1 MNIESYGKS
10 HMKKNNN
17 IAIIALLI
25 SFICLWSVHFF
36 DINDKAPVTPTSS
49 PVLITSSPIQRE
61 ENIKEYTF
69 RNEKLLK
76 SHYEKH
82 GIEMGFSTEEEYQ
95 TAASLVV
102 NNPKV
107 LHKKEKED
115 NDDVYYLEETNEFV
129 IISTDGYIRTYF
141 NPNSGIEYYNR
152 Q

>member
-1 MNIESYGKS
+1 
-10 HMKKNNN
+10 MKKNNN
-17 IAIIALLI
+17 IAIITVLI
-25 SFICLWSVHFF
+25 TFICLFSLQIFNS
-36 DINDKAPVTPTSS
+36 NDKTPVIPTSS
-49 PVLITSSPIQRE
+49 PVLITSSPIQKE

-102 NNPKV
+102 NNPKA

-129 IISTDGYIRTYF
+129 IISTDGYIRTFF
-141 NPNSGIEYYNR
+141 NPNSGIEYYDR

>member
-1 MNIESYGKS
+1 
-10 HMKKNNN
+10 MKKNNN

-25 SFICLWSVHFF
+25 SFICLLSFHFF

-49 PVLITSSPIQRE
+49 PVLITSSPIQKE

-102 NNPKV
+102 NNPKA

-129 IISTDGYIRTYF
+129 IVSTDGYIRTYF

>member
-1 MNIESYGKS
+1 
-10 HMKKNNN
+10 MKR
-17 IAIIALLI
+17 IINKYLL
-25 SFICLWSVHFF
+25 LFF
-36 DINDKAPVTPTSS
+36 CIFSLVLPTGCDKQV
-49 PVLITSSPIQRE
+49 VVDNQ
-61 ENIKEYTF
+61 EYHF
-69 RNEKLLK
+69 RNENLLE

-102 NNPKV
+102 NNPKA

-129 IISTDGYIRTYF
+129 IVSTDGYIRTYF

>member
-1 MNIESYGKS
+1 
-10 HMKKNNN
+10 MKKNNN
-17 IAIIALLI
+17 IAIITVLI
-25 SFICLWSVHFF
+25 TFICLFSLQIFNS
-36 DINDKAPVTPTSS
+36 NDKAPVTPTSS
-49 PVLITSSPIQRE
+49 PAAITSSPIQKE
-61 ENIKEYTF
+61 ENIKDYTF

-102 NNPKV
+102 NNPKA

-141 NPNSGIEYYNR
+141 YPNSGIEYYNR

>member
-1 MNIESYGKS
+1 
-10 HMKKNNN
+10 MKKNNN

-25 SFICLWSVHFF
+25 SFICLLSFHFF

-102 NNPKV
+102 NNPKA

-129 IISTDGYIRTYF
+129 IISTDGYIRTFF

>member
-1 MNIESYGKS
+1 
-10 HMKKNNN
+10 MKKNNN

-25 SFICLWSVHFF
+25 SFICLLSFHFF

-49 PVLITSSPIQRE
+49 PVLITSSPIQRK

-95 TAASLVV
+95 TAASFVV
-102 NNPKV
+102 NNPKA

>member
-1 MNIESYGKS
+1 
-10 HMKKNNN
+10 MKKNNN
-17 IAIIALLI
+17 IAINKQIKEISCLL
-25 SFICLWSVHFF
+25 SFHFF

-102 NNPKV
+102 NNPKA

-141 NPNSGIEYYNR
+141 YPNSGIEYYNR

>member
-1 MNIESYGKS
+1 MGINKNYKMKSKLNKTIDFDIESENGKLFLN
-10 HMKKNNN
+10 KC
-17 IAIIALLI
+17 II
-25 SFICLWSVHFF
+25 
-36 DINDKAPVTPTSS
+36 DK
-49 PVLITSSPIQRE
+49 

-102 NNPKV
+102 NNPKA

>member
-1 MNIESYGKS
+1 
-10 HMKKNNN
+10 MKKNNN

-25 SFICLWSVHFF
+25 SFICLLSFHFF

-102 NNPKV
+102 NNPKA

>member
-1 MNIESYGKS
+1 
-10 HMKKNNN
+10 MKKNNN

-25 SFICLWSVHFF
+25 SFICLLSFHFF

-95 TAASLVV
+95 TAASLVA
-102 NNPKV
+102 NNPKA

>member
-1 MNIESYGKS
+1 
-10 HMKKNNN
+10 MKKNNN
-17 IAIIALLI
+17 IAIITVLI
-25 SFICLWSVHFF
+25 TFICLFSLQIFNS
-36 DINDKAPVTPTSS
+36 NDKTPVTQTFS
-49 PVLITSSPIQRE
+49 PVLITSSPIQKE

-69 RNEKLLK
+69 RNEELLK

-82 GIEMGFSTEEEYQ
+82 GIEMGFSTEEYQ

-102 NNPKV
+102 NNLKA

-129 IISTDGYIRTYF
+129 IVSTDGYIRTYF

>member
-1 MNIESYGKS
+1 
-10 HMKKNNN
+10 MKKNNN

-25 SFICLWSVHFF
+25 SFICLLSFHFF

-102 NNPKV
+102 NNPKA

-129 IISTDGYIRTYF
+129 IVSTDGYIRTYF

>member
-1 MNIESYGKS
+1 
-10 HMKKNNN
+10 MKKNNN
-17 IAIIALLI
+17 IAIITVLI
-25 SFICLWSVHFF
+25 TFICLFSLQIFNS
-36 DINDKAPVTPTSS
+36 NDKTPVTQTFS
-49 PVLITSSPIQRE
+49 PVLITSSPIQKE

-69 RNEKLLK
+69 RNEELLK

-82 GIEMGFSTEEEYQ
+82 GIEMGFSTEEYQ

-102 NNPKV
+102 NNPKA

>member
-1 MNIESYGKS
+1 
-10 HMKKNNN
+10 MKKNNN

-25 SFICLWSVHFF
+25 SFICLLSFHFF

-102 NNPKV
+102 NNPKA

-115 NDDVYYLEETNEFV
+115 NDDVYYLKETNEFV

>member
-1 MNIESYGKS
+1 
-10 HMKKNNN
+10 MKKNNN
-17 IAIIALLI
+17 IAIIIVLI
-25 SFICLWSVHFF
+25 TFICLFSLQIFNS
-36 DINDKAPVTPTSS
+36 NDKAPVTPTSS
-49 PVLITSSPIQRE
+49 PVLITSSPIQKE

-102 NNPKV
+102 NSPMA

-141 NPNSGIEYYNR
+141 NPNSGIEYYY
-152 Q
+152 QQ